1 MALRDNRP
9 QTPRKGSTAGG
20 CVSAI
25 VLGNFLY
32 IHNIEQAFNQ
42 GVMVGLCVFVVEK
55 FDLYEQR
62 LKENQLYYTKK
73 MNFLEKSRSLL
84 NNVNKMLYLCIQ

>member
-25 VLGNFLY
+25 VRNHFLY
-32 IHNIEQAFNQ
+32 IHNMELTFNQ
-42 GVMVGLCVFVVEK
+42 RVVVA
-55 FDLYEQR
+55 L
-62 LKENQLYYTKK
+62 
-73 MNFLEKSRSLL
+73 
-84 NNVNKMLYLCIQ
+84 